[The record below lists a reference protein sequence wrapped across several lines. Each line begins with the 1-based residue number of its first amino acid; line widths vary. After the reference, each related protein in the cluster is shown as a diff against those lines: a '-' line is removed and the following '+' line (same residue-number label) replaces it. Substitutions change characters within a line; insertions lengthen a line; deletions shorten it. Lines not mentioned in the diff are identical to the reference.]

1 LTQLQ
6 KELDIKRI
14 IVYFR
19 LWKNYLKRL
28 IPGMSFKDKTVII
41 SGATR
46 GIGRAVA
53 IELAKAGSNISFNFL
68 KSIKDAED
76 LEKELRN
83 FGINVKSY
91 QADIRDY
98 EAVKLWVDET
108 KEIFG
113 SVDVLVNNAGII
125 KDKALA
131 LMELPDWH
139 EVVNTN
145 LDGTFNLT
153 RAAIIPFIKQKSGVI
168 VNITSVS
175 GIMGMSR
182 QTNYAASKAG
192 IIGFTKSLAKEVAS
206 YNIRVNAV
214 APGFIE
220 TDMLKDLREDY
231 KSQIRKQIPLDRLG
245 RPEEVAKVVKF
256 LVSDEANYITGQT
269 IVIDGGISSVF

>member
-1 LTQLQ
+1 MQ
-6 KELDIKRI
+6 KGLDIKRI
-14 IVYFR
+14 IVYVR
-19 LWKNYLKRL
+19 LWKNFLTRFIPEMPLKN
-28 IPGMSFKDKTVII
+28 KTVII

-53 IELAKAGSNISFNFL
+53 IELAKVGSNISFSFL

-76 LEKELRN
+76 LEKEIRN
-83 FGINVKSY
+83 FGINVKSF
-91 QADIRDY
+91 QVDIRDY
-98 EAVKLWVDET
+98 EAVKLWVDKT
-108 KEIFG
+108 KELFG
-113 SVDVLVNNAGII
+113 GIDIVVNNAGII

-131 LMELPDWH
+131 LMELTDWH
-139 EVVNTN
+139 EVIHTN

-153 RAAIIPFIKQKSGVI
+153 RAAIITFIKQKSGVI

-220 TDMLKDLREDY
+220 TDMLRDLREDY
-231 KSQIRKQIPLDRLG
+231 KSQIIKQIPLGRLG

-269 IVIDGGISSVF
+269 IVIDGGISSAMF

>member
-1 LTQLQ
+1 MP
-6 KELDIKRI
+6 
-14 IVYFR
+14 F
-19 LWKNYLKRL
+19 KN
-28 IPGMSFKDKTVII
+28 KTVII

-46 GIGRAVA
+46 GIGRAIA
-53 IELAKAGSNISFNFL
+53 IELAKVGSNISFNFL
-68 KSIKDAED
+68 RSIKDAED
-76 LEKELRN
+76 LEKEIRN
-83 FGINVKSY
+83 FGINVKSF
-91 QADIRDY
+91 QVDIRDY

-108 KEIFG
+108 KELFG
-113 SVDVLVNNAGII
+113 DIDIVINNAGII
-125 KDKALA
+125 KDRALA

-139 EVVNTN
+139 EVINTN

-153 RAAIIPFIKQKSGVI
+153 RAAIVTFIKQKSGVI

-231 KSQIRKQIPLDRLG
+231 KSQIIKQIPLGRLG

-269 IVIDGGISSVF
+269 IVIDGGISSAMF